1 MNLIELMGYI
11 GCGFLCISFVPQT
24 YILIKNNNYDNISY
38 LFLVLIIQTSMIMGT
53 YGILI
58 EKYPVIIANISVL
71 INNIIILYFKYLN
84 YKKINQNKNK
94 SNNYNIEL
102 IV

>member
-1 MNLIELMGYI
+1 MNIIELTGYI

-53 YGILI
+53 YGVLI

-71 INNIIILYFKYLN
+71 INNMIILFFKYFN
-84 YKKINQNKNK
+84 YKKLNQNKNK

>member
-1 MNLIELMGYI
+1 MNIIELTGYI

-53 YGILI
+53 YGVLI
-58 EKYPVIIANISVL
+58 EKYPVIIANVSVL
-71 INNIIILYFKYLN
+71 INNIIILFFKYLN
-84 YKKINQNKNK
+84 YKNLNQNKNK
-94 SNNYNIEL
+94 SNIYNIEL
-102 IV
+102 VV

>member
-1 MNLIELMGYI
+1 MNLIELTGYI
-11 GCGFLCISFVPQT
+11 GCGFLCISFIPQT

-58 EKYPVIIANISVL
+58 EKYPVIIANVSVL
-71 INNIIILYFKYLN
+71 INNIIILFFKYLN
-84 YKKINQNKNK
+84 YKNLNQNKNK
-94 SNNYNIEL
+94 SNIYNIEL
-102 IV
+102 VV

>member
-1 MNLIELMGYI
+1 MNIIELTGYI

-53 YGILI
+53 YGVLI
-58 EKYPVIIANISVL
+58 EKYPVIIANVSVL
-71 INNIIILYFKYLN
+71 INNMIILFFKYLN
-84 YKKINQNKNK
+84 YKKLNQNKNK